1 MKMKSFVSVLCILF
15 SGVFS
20 KNALKRNEPE
30 KNQKSNPLI
39 WLILQQNEQL
49 HALRARLVKLRDIA
63 HENQKDMISLKRDMV
78 ALISRFGNFA
88 IDRNDKSLDEISSKV
103 IAVANRRRIDH
114 LTTKLEKFD
123 NRKLEKQIKKQVLSQ
138 MESFNS
144 NRGNSGGGDTYV
156 RWGRSTCPSKNGTK
170 LVYSGHAGGG
180 WYNHPGA
187 PAEPVCLP
195 TDPNFLQ
202 KSGSNNA
209 FIYGMEYE
217 SDTLGTKAIDNDV
230 PCSVCHVQLGTTI
243 MIPGKTTCN
252 KGWTLEYA
260 GNLAAGAVS
269 HPAPSTYVCID
280 LNPEYIHHGS
290 ANYNGKLLYDVVGQ
304 CGSLPCPPYHEA
316 YPLTCAVCSK

>member
-1 MKMKSFVSVLCILF
+1 
-15 SGVFS
+15 
-20 KNALKRNEPE
+20 
-30 KNQKSNPLI
+30 
-39 WLILQQNEQL
+39 
-49 HALRARLVKLRDIA
+49 
-63 HENQKDMISLKRDMV
+63 MISLKRDMV

-103 IAVANRRRIDH
+103 IAVANKRRIDH

-144 NRGNSGGGDTYV
+144 NRGN
-156 RWGRSTCPSKNGTK
+156 
-170 LVYSGHAGGG
+170 SGHAGGG

-217 SDTLGTKAIDNDV
+217 SDTFGTKAIDNDV

-243 MIPGKTTCN
+243 MIPGKQHAI
-252 KGWTLEYA
+252 KA
-260 GNLAAGAVS
+260 GHWS
-269 HPAPSTYVCID
+269 MQEI
-280 LNPEYIHHGS
+280 
-290 ANYNGKLLYDVVGQ
+290 
-304 CGSLPCPPYHEA
+304 
-316 YPLTCAVCSK
+316 